1 MSFLISKMESMSQID
16 DFYEVLE
23 KKMEKPQEV
32 AFKIEEKKI
41 KEKKRNISTILN
53 VVAKKIDE
61 HNGILYGGYALNEL
75 LPKHLQFYVEDTIPD
90 YDFFVKDAE
99 AVSKDIA
106 DKLNSKKKQYTEVR
120 YAMHEGTYKV
130 FSNFESVADVTQ
142 ISTYEYDTLLKNSIR
157 HKVNYKTT
165 VKLAPIEFLKAVA
178 YLELCLP
185 IGSSFRWTK
194 TFERILRFEKANP
207 LKETNSLQLSIEDV
221 FKSYELPQKFKNIH
235 KICKQYIKL
244 NELVYINLNAVNV
257 FTHLDNKKACKKAS
271 KEEYILPL
279 EILSDDISL
288 TLNDITSKLRAYN
301 FNYKISSFESFK
313 TFIPKKKTIAILNKE
328 TNRYH
333 KFASIYDAT
342 ERCFAYLTRNNT
354 RYVSIYFLMY
364 IYYFKDLIEEKD
376 ENKVILHKL
385 YKIMNNENTH
395 AKLINLFTDKCFG
408 KEHTMSAIKKNRWE
422 NKKRALFYRP

>member
-257 FTHLDNKKACKKAS
+257 FTHLDNKKACKKA
-271 KEEYILPL
+271 
-279 EILSDDISL
+279 
-288 TLNDITSKLRAYN
+288 
-301 FNYKISSFESFK
+301 
-313 TFIPKKKTIAILNKE
+313 
-328 TNRYH
+328 
-333 KFASIYDAT
+333 
-342 ERCFAYLTRNNT
+342 
-354 RYVSIYFLMY
+354 
-364 IYYFKDLIEEKD
+364 
-376 ENKVILHKL
+376 
-385 YKIMNNENTH
+385 
-395 AKLINLFTDKCFG
+395 
-408 KEHTMSAIKKNRWE
+408 
-422 NKKRALFYRP
+422 